1 MADIADIP
9 TSELVGDLCDTEADI
24 ALCLLAVA
32 IGVARYGNG
41 EDGEDGEDVMERLE
55 GNQKIKA
62 AIETELKRRADANNP
77 TA

>member
-41 EDGEDGEDVMERLE
+41 EDVMERLE